1 MNVFENL
8 KSDSCF
14 SVHVPVDL
22 YEIGDYLVL
31 KVGDKIT
38 MDHVDPPRTYIAKSQ
53 VGFLLTDDSHQLDKI
68 SVLELIEPKPLM
80 TEPKPGETWR
90 RKVQHSS
97 DESYNF
103 ACVAHDDEQ
112 TKWFVWHASNSGRAF
127 VISKDDF
134 FDDRN
139 NWEKV

>member
-1 MNVFENL
+1 MNVTKTL

-14 SVHVPVDL
+14 SVQVPVDL

-31 KVGDKIT
+31 NAGDKIT
-38 MDHVDPPRTYIAKSQ
+38 IDHVDPPRTYVATSAVSFALK
-53 VGFLLTDDSHQLDKI
+53 DDPEQLNKI
-68 SVLELIEPKPLM
+68 SVLRLLKPIPLM

-90 RKVQHSS
+90 QKVQHSS

-103 ACVAHDDEQ
+103 ACVARDDEQ
-112 TKWFVWHASNSGRAF
+112 NKWFVWHDSGTGEAF
-127 VISKDDF
+127 VISKRDF
-134 FDDRN
+134 FADRD